1 VPTAALVL
9 LLVVMAAP
17 PAGGYLGFTFPVRG
31 VQTLLRWQ
39 EAPVRWFARNLAS
52 GGVSASQLQT
62 TVAAAFATWEAVPTS
77 TIAFSFVG
85 FTGASPFADD
95 SVNVIGFESSPGD
108 DRVLGATGFTIDT
121 LTGAIVESDIFFN
134 SAFTWSVSDPGDPAR
149 FDLQSVALHEIGH
162 FLGLGHSALGE
173 TQLTGPDLRRVL
185 ASSSVMFPIAF
196 SRGNTLDRVLQPDD
210 VAGISSLYPT
220 SDFARRTGSI
230 RGRVL
235 KAGRGVFGAH
245 VVAFNQR
252 TGTMTGA
259 FSLNQSGEFELLG
272 LSPGPHVL
280 RVEPLDDASVESFF
294 DSTDPVDVAFPV
306 TYATRLVVV
315 TAGATVDAVDVTVEA
330 R

>member
-1 VPTAALVL
+1 MMTAAVLVF
-9 LLVVMAAP
+9 VVTAAAP
-17 PAGGYLGFTFPVRG
+17 PAQAYLGFTFPIRG

-39 EAPVRWFARNLAS
+39 QAPVRWFARNLGAS
-52 GGVSASQLQT
+52 GLSASQLQS
-62 TVAAAFATWEAVPTS
+62 TVAAAFSTWESVPTA
-77 TIAFSFVG
+77 TISFSFVG

-95 SVNVIGFESSPGD
+95 SLNVIGFESAPGD

-134 SAFTWSVSDPGDPAR
+134 SAFTWSISDPGDPAR

-220 SDFARRTGSI
+220 SDFARRTGRI

-235 KAGRGVFGAH
+235 KNGRGVFGAH

-252 TGTMTGA
+252 TGTLVGA
-259 FSLNQSGEFELLG
+259 FSLNQDGDFEIAG
-272 LSPGPHVL
+272 LSPGPHII

-294 DSTDPVDVAFPV
+294 DAADPVDAAFAV
-306 TYATRLVVV
+306 TYADRLVVV
-315 TAGATVDAVDVTVEA
+315 SAGGTVEA
-330 R
+330 VDITVAAR